1 MSRANV
7 KLESSYDSTR
17 LDANRQQTV
26 NLYPHTLRGYRQVPG
41 YVTFADFLSTGEA
54 LTDSLASTITD
65 ADGND
70 VEASITPGG
79 ADRGIIAEGP
89 NQLLYQVTGSSL
101 YSVDTG
107 GNALFLGNIS
117 NDPNPVVMAT
127 DSTQLIICTGGNPS
141 AYVYTVAAG
150 LQEIT
155 DTDLDTTKSVAF
167 LDSRFIYDQP
177 NGYFVASALND
188 GTDINSL
195 DFAQAEALPDDIRRV
210 FSLNQLLYL
219 FGEKT
224 TEVWFTS
231 GTGRPP
237 LDRQTVLQHGICGT
251 YAVDAIDGAIYFI
264 DGNRRPGVIVG
275 SQFSPLY
282 VPAIGEAWANFGV
295 DDFTTAR
302 VSCYSLHQENFVDF
316 IFPDQGVIWT
326 HHVVSGSWFEKDFV
340 TTNVVQAFNLVLAAH
355 ATNKK
360 IYRLDYSNF
369 QQDGS
374 NMTRRK
380 DLPLISSEVFGVG
393 GAEMVID
400 QIKLHVETSTA
411 TDVTV
416 KVSKDLIS
424 FTTINTVSVNGNKT
438 IDINALGKCREIIVR
453 VETTTDAKVDIINAA
468 IDAQVLRG

>member
-1 MSRANV
+1 MRADV
-7 KLESSYDSTR
+7 QLESSYNSTR
-17 LDANRQQTV
+17 LDANRQQV
-26 NLYPHTLRGYRQVPG
+26 LNIYPHTLRGYRQVPG

-54 LTDSLASTITD
+54 LTDANASTLTD
-65 ADGND
+65 ANTNI

-79 ADRGIIAEGP
+79 ADRGIVVEGP
-89 NQLLYQVTGSSL
+89 NALMYQVTGSSL
-101 YSVDTG
+101 YSVDSG

-127 DSTQLIICTGGNPS
+127 DANQLIICTGGNPS
-141 AYVYTVAAG
+141 AYVYTVAGG
-150 LQEIT
+150 LLEIS
-155 DTDLDTTKSVAF
+155 DADLSTTKSVAF
-167 LDSRFIYDQP
+167 LDSRFIFDQP
-177 NGYFVASALND
+177 DGYFVVSALND
-188 GTDINSL
+188 GTDISAL

-224 TEVWFTS
+224 TEIWFTS

-237 LDRQTVLQHGICGT
+237 LDRQAVLQHGICGT
-251 YAVDAIDGAIYFI
+251 YAVDSIDGAIYFI

-275 SQFSPLY
+275 SQHSPLY
-282 VPAIGEAWANFGV
+282 VPAIGEAWANYGT
-295 DDFTTAR
+295 DDFTSAR

-316 IFPDQGVIWT
+316 IFPNQGVIWT

-340 TTNVVQAFNLVLAAH
+340 TTTVVQGYNLVLAAH

-360 IYRLDYSNF
+360 IYRLDYENF
-369 QQDGS
+369 QQDGA

-380 DLPLISSEVFGVG
+380 DLPLISSEVLGVG

-400 QIKLHVETSTA
+400 KIKLHVETSSA

-416 KVSKDLIS
+416 KVSKDLIT

-438 IDINALGKCREIIVR
+438 IDINSLGRCREIIVR
-453 VETTTDAKVDIINAA
+453 VETSTDAKVDIIDAA
-468 IDAQVLRG
+468 IDAQVLKG